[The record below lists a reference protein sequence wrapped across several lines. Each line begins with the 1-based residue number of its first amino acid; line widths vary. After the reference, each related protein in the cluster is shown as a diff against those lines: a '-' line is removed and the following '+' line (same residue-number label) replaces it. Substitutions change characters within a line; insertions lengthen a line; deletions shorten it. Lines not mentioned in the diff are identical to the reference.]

1 MSTLALLVVLLL
13 ALVLPLYLGV
23 LGYVVLRHP
32 RFAQPLTVCGTWA
45 PPSSPSS
52 PWSWHSGDPPN
63 RSRRQSHTE

>member
-13 ALVLPLYLGV
+13 VLLLPLYIGA

-45 PPSSPSS
+45 PLSLPSS
-52 PWSWHSGDPPN
+52 PWSWRSGDSPN
-63 RSRRQSHTE
+63 RTRRQSHTE

>member
-13 ALVLPLYLGV
+13 AFVLPLYIGA

-45 PPSSPSS
+45 PTLVALVVAL
-52 PWSWHSGDPPN
+52 
-63 RSRRQSHTE
+63 R

>member
-45 PPSSPSS
+45 PTLVALLALVVAL
-52 PWSWHSGDPPN
+52 
-63 RSRRQSHTE
+63 R